1 MKRLIIIFAVNLLS
15 RQIMQAQGTV
25 YISDLGQISAGN
37 NPIGSNSWCAADFLT
52 GPNAGGYTLDSIQL
66 QMANA
71 TDNPNNLTAMLY
83 SGVDVL
89 APRPKS
95 YLVTLDGT
103 ANPSTAAVYTYT
115 SGSNFLLS
123 PSTWYFIV
131 LTAGTS
137 VADGAYN
144 WSYGSP
150 FGYVRSGG
158 WLNDSG
164 IYQSS
169 DGSSWTL
176 AGGSDWDA
184 QFAITATAIPEP
196 SMSWLLLLGSG
207 VFLYVRRAFQC

>member
-89 APRPKS
+89 APVLK
-95 YLVTLDGT
+95 VTLLRWTELPIRQRLLSILTPRVLIFCCHQAHGT
-103 ANPSTAAVYTYT
+103 SSCSPLALLLPMVLTTGVTAAVSAT
-115 SGSNFLLS
+115 FEAE
-123 PSTWYFIV
+123 
-131 LTAGTS
+131 AG
-137 VADGAYN
+137 
-144 WSYGSP
+144 
-150 FGYVRSGG
+150 
-158 WLNDSG
+158 
-164 IYQSS
+164 
-169 DGSSWTL
+169 
-176 AGGSDWDA
+176 
-184 QFAITATAIPEP
+184 
-196 SMSWLLLLGSG
+196 
-207 VFLYVRRAFQC
+207 

>member
-1 MKRLIIIFAVNLLS
+1 
-15 RQIMQAQGTV
+15 
-25 YISDLGQISAGN
+25 
-37 NPIGSNSWCAADFLT
+37 
-52 GPNAGGYTLDSIQL
+52 
-66 QMANA
+66 MANA

-144 WSYGSP
+144 WSYGSR

-196 SMSWLLLLGSG
+196 SMCVAVFARQRNALLSSPYYQSLIPAKYCATAS
-207 VFLYVRRAFQC
+207 RRHFTGRVVKPLRRS